1 MNLSGMNPAH
11 HGTGNVAPIL
21 EGRSLRVARNGFSI
35 LDIDTIRIAEGEVLS
50 LVGPNGAGKTTLQVA
65 LCLLTKSLQGS
76 IFFKGEKIGEG
87 ISVDEYRKKIAM
99 VFQEPLLFNTTVFE
113 NVASGLNFRK
123 VSKTRTRNTV
133 DENLERFGIA
143 HLKDRSARTL
153 SGGEAQRVSLA
164 RAFAINPDILF
175 LDEPFSA
182 LDPPTRESLLSDFEA
197 ILGESRTTTIF
208 ATHDRMEALRLS
220 DRIAVMNNGK
230 ILQAGKPEEV
240 MNHPANEFVA
250 SFVGV
255 ETILKGRVVEAR
267 EGEIAVSVAGHEIEA
282 LGNDSPGEYVILCIR
297 PENVTL
303 ANHTSNARTSARN
316 VFSGVIEKITTL
328 GLYYRVDLDC
338 GFPLVAYV
346 TKHSLEQMSLGTGK
360 KIEASFKATAVHVLK
375 AKK

>member
-1 MNLSGMNPAH
+1 MNPSVTKSDR
-11 HGTGNVAPIL
+11 GTNNATPIL
-21 EGRSLRVARNGFSI
+21 EGKGLRVARSGFSI
-35 LDIDTIRIAEGEVLS
+35 LDIDTIRIAGGEVLS
-50 LVGPNGAGKTTLQVA
+50 LVGPNGAGKTTLLVT

-76 IFFKGEKIGEG
+76 IFFKGKKIGGE

-99 VFQEPLLFNTTVFE
+99 VFQEALLFNTTVFE

-123 VSKTRTRNTV
+123 IKKSQMRRII
-133 DENLERFGIA
+133 DENLERFGVT
-143 HLKDRSARTL
+143 HLKERSARTL

-164 RAFAINPDILF
+164 RAFALNPDILF

-182 LDPPTRESLLSDFEA
+182 LDPPTRESLISDFEA
-197 ILGESRTTTIF
+197 VLGESRTTTIF

-220 DRIAVMNNGK
+220 DRIAVMHNGR
-230 ILQAGKPEEV
+230 ILQAGDPEEV

-255 ETILKGRVVEAR
+255 ETILKGRVLEAK
-267 EGEIAVSVAGHEIEA
+267 EGEITVSVAGHEIEA
-282 LGNDSPGEYVILCIR
+282 IGNDSPGEHVILCIR

-303 ANHTSNARTSARN
+303 SNNASSAQTSARN
-316 VFSGVIEKITTL
+316 VFSGIIEKITTL

-338 GFPLVAYV
+338 GFSLVAYV
-346 TKHSLEQMSLGTGK
+346 TKHSLEQMALVAGK

-375 AKK
+375 SRD

>member
-1 MNLSGMNPAH
+1 MNISDTQSVDN
-11 HGTGNVAPIL
+11 TGKTIPIL
-21 EGRSLRVARNGFSI
+21 KGNDLRVARAGFSI
-35 LDIDTIRIAEGEVLS
+35 LDIDAISIAEGEVLS

-76 IFFKGEKIGEG
+76 IFFKGKKVGEG
-87 ISVDEYRKKIAM
+87 ISIDAYRRKIAM

-123 VSKTRTRNTV
+123 IKKSTIKDVV
-133 DENLERFGIA
+133 DENLQRFGVA

-164 RAFAINPDILF
+164 RAFAIDPDILF

-182 LDPPTRESLLSDFEA
+182 LDPPTRETLVSDFET
-197 ILGESRTTTIF
+197 IIGKSRTTTIF

-230 ILQAGKPEEV
+230 ILQAGEPEEV

-255 ETILKGRVVEAR
+255 ETILKGKVLEAK
-267 EGEIAVSVAGHEIEA
+267 ESDIVVSVAGHAIEA
-282 LGNDSPGEYVILCIR
+282 VGFYSPGEQVILCIR

-303 ANHTSNARTSARN
+303 SDSSPGAQTSARN
-316 VFSGVIEKITTL
+316 IFPGVIEKINQL
-328 GLYYRVDLDC
+328 GLYYRIDINC

-346 TKHSLEQMSLGTGK
+346 TKHSLEHMSLCAGK
-360 KIEASFKATAVHVLK
+360 KIEASFKATAIHVLK
-375 AKK
+375 KVD

>member
-1 MNLSGMNPAH
+1 MILSDTKSAR
-11 HGTGNVAPIL
+11 GTDEITPIL
-21 EGRSLRVARNGFSI
+21 EGSRLRVARSGFSI
-35 LDIDTIRIAEGEVLS
+35 LDIDIIRIAKGEVLS
-50 LVGPNGAGKTTLQVA
+50 LVGPNGAGKTTLLVA
-65 LCLLTKSLQGS
+65 LCLLTKALQGS
-76 IFFKGEKIGEG
+76 IFFKGKKIGEE
-87 ISVDEYRKKIAM
+87 ISIDVYRRKIAM
-99 VFQEPLLFNTTVFE
+99 VFQEPLLFNTTVSE

-123 VSKTRTRNTV
+123 IKKSKIRDIV
-133 DENLERFGIA
+133 DENLKRFGIA

-164 RAFAINPDILF
+164 RAFAIGPDILF

-182 LDPPTRESLLSDFEA
+182 LDPPTRESLVSDFEA

-240 MNHPANEFVA
+240 MNRPANEFVA

-255 ETILKGRVVEAR
+255 ETILKGRVLEAK
-267 EGEIAVSVAGHEIEA
+267 EGEITVSVAGHEVEA
-282 LGNDSPGEYVILCIR
+282 LGNDSPGEHVILCIR

-303 ANHTSNARTSARN
+303 SNNASGTQTSARN
-316 VFSGVIEKITTL
+316 VFPGVIEKITML

-346 TKHSLEQMSLGTGK
+346 TKHSLEQMSLAAGK

-375 AKK
+375 AKS

>member
-1 MNLSGMNPAH
+1 MNASATQSV
-11 HGTGNVAPIL
+11 HGTGEIVTVL
-21 EGRSLRVARNGFSI
+21 EGRGLRVAASGFSI
-35 LDIDTIRIAEGEVLS
+35 LDIDTILIAEGEVLS
-50 LVGPNGAGKTTLQVA
+50 LVGPNGAGKTTLLVA
-65 LCLLTKSLQGS
+65 LCLLTKALQGS
-76 IFFKGEKIGEG
+76 IFFKGKKIGEE

-123 VSKTRTRNTV
+123 IKGSTIKNVV
-133 DENLERFGIA
+133 DENLKRFGVA

-182 LDPPTRESLLSDFEA
+182 LDPPTRESLISDFEA
-197 ILGESRTTTIF
+197 VLGTSRTTTIF

-220 DRIAVMNNGK
+220 DRVAVMNNGK
-230 ILQAGKPEEV
+230 MLQVGYPEEV

-255 ETILKGRVVEAR
+255 ETILKGRVVEAK
-267 EGEIAVSVAGHEIEA
+267 EGEIVIRVGGNEIEA
-282 LGNDSPGEYVILCIR
+282 VGNDLPGENVILCIR

-303 ANHTSNARTSARN
+303 SGSSSDAQTSARN
-316 VFSGVIEKITTL
+316 IFPGVIEKITQL
-328 GLYYRVDLDC
+328 GLYYRIDLDC

-346 TKHSLEQMSLGTGK
+346 TKHSLEHMSLGPGK

-375 AKK
+375 AKG